1 MRERSSGARGARP
14 QIVIIGAGYAGY
26 HCARGLERRLPAADI
41 VIISPTDYMPYLS
54 LLPEVGAGIV
64 NSRHIAVSLPATLR
78 QARLVPGHAIG
89 ADLVNRSVT
98 VAGPDG
104 GSQEVAWDRLVI
116 APGSVSRTLRLP
128 GVLDHAKGFKNLA
141 EALYLRDHLLAQM
154 ELADASDDPARRREL
169 RTFVVVGAGYTG
181 TEVAAQG
188 QLFTRAALRRHPRIH
203 PDELRWLLVEPGLRR
218 PAGAGPPD
226 GPPGPAHPPPP
237 RARRAARDHDRG
249 DHRPVGPALRRHD
262 GAHPHRGLV
271 CRRDAGAAHPGA
283 RAGDRQW
290 ADRGGRVPRRPGPP
304 GHLCRRRCRGR
315 ARPHQPG
322 TAHAHDR
329 PARATAGQRRGA
341 QPRRL
346 AGPRD
351 RPGIQ
356 APRSRLRGGSGRLAG
371 RREPLAR
378 SPDRRRREVRYAR
391 LSPLRPARQPA
402 AGGHRLVQ
410 RHHRAPPVRPARPDP
425 ARPLRAGGRRADRHL
440 LPDRR
445 AAA

>member
-64 NSRHIAVSLPATLR
+64 NPRHIAVSLPATLR

-169 RTFVVVGAGYTG
+169 CTFVVVGAGYTG

-203 PDELRWLLVEPGLRR
+203 PDELRWLL
-218 PAGAGPPD
+218 
-226 GPPGPAHPPPP
+226 
-237 RARRAARDHDRG
+237 
-249 DHRPVGPALRRHD
+249 
-262 GAHPHRGLV
+262 
-271 CRRDAGAAHPGA
+271 
-283 RAGDRQW
+283 
-290 ADRGGRVPRRPGPP
+290 
-304 GHLCRRRCRGR
+304 
-315 ARPHQPG
+315 
-322 TAHAHDR
+322 
-329 PARATAGQRRGA
+329 
-341 QPRRL
+341 
-346 AGPRD
+346 
-351 RPGIQ
+351 
-356 APRSRLRGGSGRLAG
+356 
-371 RREPLAR
+371 
-378 SPDRRRREVRYAR
+378 
-391 LSPLRPARQPA
+391 
-402 AGGHRLVQ
+402 
-410 RHHRAPPVRPARPDP
+410 
-425 ARPLRAGGRRADRHL
+425 
-440 LPDRR
+440 
-445 AAA
+445 